1 MAKSQKA
8 PVSVLIPTKNEE
20 RNLPDC
26 LASVGWADDIIVFDS
41 HSSDATA
48 RIAEESGARVV
59 AREFDNFAA
68 HKNWALE
75 NLDFRHG
82 WILLLDADERVTPE
96 LADEIATVIT
106 SNDGPV
112 GYYTARQTMFAGKW
126 LRHGGVW
133 PDYNLRLLKRGHG
146 RFEDRLVHEHMLLD
160 GTAGYLKGHL
170 LHDDDK
176 GIERFFER
184 HNIYTTLE
192 AVEIVRA
199 RNLVRNRAGNDDGA
213 RLDGKFLKKG
223 PQRRRALKNFGQ
235 KYLPFR
241 PLCVFLY
248 MYFLKLGFLD
258 GRAGMLYARLKM
270 AFEYQIV
277 LKVKELD
284 DPASPL
290 HRHWR
295 LYLHGV

>member
-1 MAKSQKA
+1 MAKSQKV

-41 HSSDATA
+41 HSGDATT

-59 AREFDNFAA
+59 TRVFDNFAA

-75 NLDFRHG
+75 NLDFRHD
-82 WILLLDADERVTPE
+82 WILLLDADERVTPR
-96 LADEIATVIT
+96 LAEEIAAVIA
-106 SNDGPV
+106 SIEGPI
-112 GYYTARQTMFAGKW
+112 GYYTARQTMFAGTW

-160 GTAGYLKGHL
+160 GPAGYLKGHL

-176 GIERFFER
+176 GIDRFFER

-192 AVEIVRA
+192 AVEIVR
-199 RNLVRNRAGNDDGA
+199 NRNRVQNGAAKDAVA
-213 RLDGKFLKKG
+213 RLDGKFLTKG
-223 PQRRRALKNFGQ
+223 PQRRRALKNLAQ

-248 MYFLKLGFLD
+248 MYILKLGFLD
-258 GRAGMLYARLKM
+258 GRAGLLYARLKM
-270 AFEYQIV
+270 TFEYQIV
-277 LKVKELD
+277 LKVRELD

-290 HRHWR
+290 ARRWHDYMRGR
-295 LYLHGV
+295 